1 MATCEGCKGFF
12 KRSTMRGEKYKCF
25 FGGQCEITPQN
36 RNRCKSCRF
45 RLCLES
51 GMSLEA
57 VKMGRIPKLEKER
70 ALELAS
76 QEGSHG
82 IENFITDET
91 ATGQKKSIKKGVKR
105 EHKFTSGFSS
115 FPDQEKLSHDESA
128 RMSSSFDSKPESL
141 EIDFDVDKS
150 RMIQPRQSISSVDS
164 STDSQS
170 LDYLGKRVCSPE
182 SSSEWGP
189 HPHGPVPALPYN
201 DISSFTSSLLSES
214 SQVTGPN
221 RVQKMEDMD
230 KNLTLK
236 TEYGSQFENC
246 LHKNPSGSSSFT
258 SPPILEGCHAQN
270 CPPTSIHSNKFFHLN
285 YPSGI
290 NTGVG
295 KQEEMSTLDYETDLH
310 EKLYPKYQEACNVSH
325 YDSKSTASA
334 DGASRD
340 SHICISSSSS
350 ESTIWDKE
358 ILVKLQVN
366 DDSFKTEL
374 EASEIFAPVRNHY
387 PYLVDVEQGGM
398 FNRLPLYI
406 QTLQQL
412 DVCQRTGLL
421 LKLQEIPNDM
431 IDKICKMLAMED
443 RFAVSKEGVS
453 MGKDSTFL
461 IQGTLQRLKFSMD
474 TLWKP
479 IWLLRQY
486 IRQVLSSTPGTVRYS
501 GVTAEDLNYVWPSLI
516 QSVQFYNDVIIGF
529 AFGCPGFKNLQSE
542 LKEILTQNA
551 YFEIWILLM
560 ADFCIDGKCHFPLP
574 NKVIY
579 TNETMI
585 KILKEKSVVEIKG
598 VLEKINKCQLCDLE
612 IGLLCA
618 TLLIDPDDEKLAN
631 STMNLEPLR
640 ALHSHYLDIL
650 ATVVTKIHTTQ
661 SNKKLSDIFSL
672 TPLIKK
678 VATLLQLQVT
688 QYAVEQIPDEDC
700 LQSIAMNAQAN
711 VEKEHLL

>member
-1 MATCEGCKGFF
+1 M
-12 KRSTMRGEKYKCF
+12 
-25 FGGQCEITPQN
+25 
-36 RNRCKSCRF
+36 
-45 RLCLES
+45 
-51 GMSLEA
+51 
-57 VKMGRIPKLEKER
+57 EKER

-82 IENFITDET
+82 IENSIRDDTVD
-91 ATGQKKSIKKGVKR
+91 GQKKSIKKGVKR
-105 EHKFTSGFSS
+105 EHKSTSGFSG
-115 FPDQEKLSHDESA
+115 FQGQKKLGHDESA
-128 RMSSSFDSKPESL
+128 RMSSSLDSTENKPEGL
-141 EIDFDVDKS
+141 EIVFDVDKS
-150 RMIQPRQSISSVDS
+150 RIMQPRQSISSVDS

-170 LDYLGKRVCSPE
+170 LEYLGKRVSSPE
-182 SSSEWGP
+182 SNSDLGP
-189 HPHGPVPALPYN
+189 NPHCPVSVLAPYN
-201 DISSFTSSLLSES
+201 DINSFTSSLLSES
-214 SQVTGPN
+214 STVTGSN
-221 RVQKMEDMD
+221 NVQKMEDMET
-230 KNLTLK
+230 NRMIK
-236 TEYGSQFENC
+236 TEYDSQFENC
-246 LHKNPSGSSSFT
+246 LHRNPSGSSSLT
-258 SPPILEGCHAQN
+258 SPPILEGYHAQN
-270 CPPTSIHSNKFFHLN
+270 GPPASIHSNKFFHAN
-285 YPSGI
+285 YPSDI
-290 NTGVG
+290 NTGFVR
-295 KQEEMSTLDYETDLH
+295 QEEMRTLDYETDLN
-310 EKLYPKYQEACNVSH
+310 EKLYPKHPQACNVSP
-325 YDSKSTASA
+325 YDSNSTGLAY
-334 DGASRD
+334 GASSD
-340 SHICISSSSS
+340 SHCCISSSSS

-358 ILVKLQVN
+358 ILGKLQVN
-366 DDSFKTEL
+366 DNSFKMEL
-374 EASEIFAPVRNHY
+374 KTSEIYAPVRNHY
-387 PYLVDVEQGGM
+387 AYLGDVELGGM

-421 LKLQEIPNDM
+421 LKLQEVPNDM
-431 IDKICKMLAMED
+431 INKICKMLAMED

-479 IWLLRQY
+479 IWLMRQY
-486 IRQVLSSTPGTVRYS
+486 VRQGLSSVPGTIIYT
-501 GVTAEDLNYVWPSLI
+501 GATDEELNYVWPSLM
-516 QSVQFYNDVIIGF
+516 QSVQFYNDVILGF

-574 NKVIY
+574 NKQIY

-618 TLLIDPDDEKLAN
+618 ILLIDPDDEKLGN
-631 STMNLEPLR
+631 SSMNLEPLR

-661 SNKKLSDIFSL
+661 STKKLSDIFSL

-678 VATLLQLQVT
+678 LSTLLRLQVT
-688 QYAVEQIPDEDC
+688 QYGVEQVPDEDC

-711 VEKEHLL
+711 VEREHLL

>member
-1 MATCEGCKGFF
+1 M
-12 KRSTMRGEKYKCF
+12 
-25 FGGQCEITPQN
+25 
-36 RNRCKSCRF
+36 
-45 RLCLES
+45 
-51 GMSLEA
+51 
-57 VKMGRIPKLEKER
+57 EKER

-82 IENFITDET
+82 MENFIKDET
-91 ATGQKKSIKKGVKR
+91 VNGQKKSIKKGIKR
-105 EHKFTSGFSS
+105 EHKFTNGFSGFEG
-115 FPDQEKLSHDESA
+115 QEKLSHDESA
-128 RMSSSFDSKPESL
+128 QMSGSFDSTDNKPESL
-141 EIDFDVDKS
+141 EIVFDVDKS
-150 RMIQPRQSISSVDS
+150 RMMQPRQSISSVDS

-170 LDYLGKRVCSPE
+170 LDYLGKRVSSPE
-182 SSSEWGP
+182 STSEWGP
-189 HPHGPVPALPYN
+189 NPHCPVPVLAPYN

-214 SQVTGPN
+214 SKVIGSN
-221 RVQKMEDMD
+221 SVQKMEDMET
-230 KNLTLK
+230 NPMIK

-246 LHKNPSGSSSFT
+246 LHRNPSGSSSLT

-270 CPPTSIHSNKFFHLN
+270 GPPTSIHSNKFFHLN
-285 YPSGI
+285 YPSDI

-295 KQEEMSTLDYETDLH
+295 KQEEMSTLDYETDLN
-310 EKLYPKYQEACNVSH
+310 EKLYPKYQVACNVSH

-334 DGASRD
+334 YGASSD
-340 SHICISSSSS
+340 PHCCISSSSS
-350 ESTIWDKE
+350 DSTIWDKE

-366 DDSFKTEL
+366 DDSFKMEL
-374 EASEIFAPVRNHY
+374 KTSEIYAPVRNHY
-387 PYLVDVEQGGM
+387 AYLVDVEQGGM

-421 LKLQEIPNDM
+421 LKLQEVPNDM
-431 IDKICKMLAMED
+431 INKICKMLAMED

-479 IWLLRQY
+479 IWLMRQY
-486 IRQVLSSTPGTVRYS
+486 VRQGISSTPGTIRYS
-501 GVTAEDLNYVWPSLI
+501 GVTEEDLNYVWPSLI
-516 QSVQFYNDVIIGF
+516 QSVQFYNDVILGF

-560 ADFCIDGKCHFPLP
+560 ADFCIDGKFHFPLP
-574 NKVIY
+574 NKEIY

-618 TLLIDPDDEKLAN
+618 ILLIDPDDEKLAN
-631 STMNLEPLR
+631 STLNLEPLR

-650 ATVVTKIHTTQ
+650 ATVVTKIYTTQ
-661 SNKKLSDIFSL
+661 STKKLSDIFSL

-678 VATLLQLQVT
+678 LATLLQLQVT